1 MASVRAAGMLGKGL
15 GDLVLPGRGVLDS
28 HCVLLSVLGASG
40 CPLSSV
46 LLKLRHG
53 G

>member
-1 MASVRAAGMLGKGL
+1 MASQGSRDVGEGL

-28 HCVLLSVLGASG
+28 HCILLSVLGASG
-40 CPLSSV
+40 CLISSV
-46 LLKLRHG
+46 LLKLCHG